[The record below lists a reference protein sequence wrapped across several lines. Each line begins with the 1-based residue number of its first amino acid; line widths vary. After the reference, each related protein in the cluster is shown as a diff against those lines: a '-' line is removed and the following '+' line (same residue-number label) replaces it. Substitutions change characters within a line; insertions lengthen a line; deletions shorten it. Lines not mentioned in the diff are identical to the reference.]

1 MAERSE
7 IKGEEGATINK
18 CLLLF
23 ILLILF
29 GSFVNHWTLGCIWSQ
44 GRMVTFWGPTQCSE
58 RSCIDQWESLNLV
71 MRSLHWLHR
80 TTLFCSSFYGI
91 WVIILWFPDPGVH
104 CWARGQVGAVSLDNR
119 GQYSALL
126 GILRNYEWGYW
137 ILEGG
142 TQIGCDAPSWPD
154 WINNWWLHICSHW
167 VTRMLS
173 SFCDKSWLLSRLS
186 FMGIYW
192 FPNWGQIQLWS

>member
-1 MAERSE
+1 MFVALYFTNFVWFICKPLNIGLHLISGSHGDILRTNPMLRLVLYWPMRGPQSGDEVSALTAPNNIVLLKFLWDRSYHFV
-7 IKGEEGATINK
+7 IPWSLVCTAGPGA
-18 CLLLF
+18 
-23 ILLILF
+23 
-29 GSFVNHWTLGCIWSQ
+29 
-44 GRMVTFWGPTQCSE
+44 RWGPS
-58 RSCIDQWESLNLV
+58 
-71 MRSLHWLHR
+71 
-80 TTLFCSSFYGI
+80 
-91 WVIILWFPDPGVH
+91 
-104 CWARGQVGAVSLDNR
+104 VSIT
-119 GQYSALL
+119 GQYSALSGL
-126 GILRNYEWGYW
+126 LQNYEWGYW

-167 VTRMLS
+167 VARMLS